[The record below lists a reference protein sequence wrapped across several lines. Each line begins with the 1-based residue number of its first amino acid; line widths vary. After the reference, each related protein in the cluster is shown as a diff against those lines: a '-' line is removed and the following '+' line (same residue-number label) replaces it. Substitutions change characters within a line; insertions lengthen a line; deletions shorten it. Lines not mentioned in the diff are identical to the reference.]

1 MTTTTNNCSN
11 KAKKLVSFCFDQTV
25 IHTIPTVQNP
35 QEVWWQPQELQDVKT
50 QVEQQVLAC
59 RAYLTKS
66 PWAFPIQST
75 QRQTCQALQGLVGC
89 TRQLLLSQQHA
100 AAMTNSPM
108 RRPKIHYYNNNNNN
122 DGADLLVERL
132 AHAMQGT
139 AALRG
144 LEARLV
150 PTCRQVAQ
158 QHIRQVLRGS
168 SSPISQ
174 SCALLA
180 QVRAKY
186 DAA

>member
-1 MTTTTNNCSN
+1 MATTTNNCSN
-11 KAKKLVSFCFDQTV
+11 KAKKMVSFCFDQTV
-25 IHTIPTVQNP
+25 IHTIPTIHNP
-35 QEVWWQPQELQDVKT
+35 QDVWWQPQELQDVKT
-50 QVEQQVLAC
+50 QVEQQVLVC

-100 AAMTNSPM
+100 AATTTCSR
-108 RRPKIHYYNNNNNN
+108 RRPKIHFCNNND

-186 DAA
+186 DAE